1 MKKIIYFLLIVVFIL
16 LGVLC
21 YKRFIVKD
29 ENKPDIVKV
38 LKGDKIEENVYGIKL
53 NDTGK
58 GYVNSDIIDENNIYY
73 SLGEDVENTEFYKYD
88 LYTGEKKK
96 FIEKFEYFDCKK
108 YGELIGCAGNE
119 KTDFYDKDGTLKF
132 TMNGLGIVYNNGNYY
147 SISDNKIVDKDNKE
161 YFTLDK
167 KYSGY
172 DLTDYFVVNDNIYLI
187 YFKFDDDKNP
197 SIICDTK
204 NNKCE
209 DNKLNA
215 YNKYDNGLFSIDNNK
230 IFILFIFYLHEN
242 LFHLDKDILHI
253 Y

>member
-21 YKRFIVKD
+21 YKKFIVKD

-58 GYVNSDIIDENNIYY
+58 GYVNSGIIDENNIYY
-73 SLGEDVENTEFYKYD
+73 SLGEDVDNTEFYKYD

-96 FIEKFEYFDCKK
+96 FIEKFEYYDCKK
-108 YGELIGCAGNE
+108 YGELIGCADNE

-132 TMNGLGIVYNNGNYY
+132 TINGLGIVYNNGNYY

-161 YFTLDK
+161 YFILDK
-167 KYSGY
+167 KYFGY

-187 YFKFDDDKNP
+187 YFKFDDDKNRLKSDWAFVDCP
-197 SIICDTK
+197 NLTIHAPAGSYAEQYAK
-204 NNKCE
+204 
-209 DNKLNA
+209 
-215 YNKYDNGLFSIDNNK
+215 
-230 IFILFIFYLHEN
+230 EN
-242 LFHLDKDILHI
+242 HI
-253 Y
+253 PFVAEE